1 MAIVLTGDE
10 FVVLD
15 ESQGLQNTGV
25 SSTNEDN
32 DDNDIVY
39 TDLPAAF
46 ATRLFD
52 AGQLNLSSAF
62 AQANGAA
69 QNDFISLTDGS
80 TLTGFVKSDGSALL
94 AYDAGTTVP
103 TTGVLAGFTTVD
115 GEAIYLFAD
124 EATGLGSSM
133 FLGVDVNGDI
143 VLAGY
148 LEADGTISTVQFEA
162 ITNPDSGNHDDPVD
176 LSGLLDVGASG
187 TIDFDFDDL
196 PSSNNLFATL
206 GASPDGPAIV
216 IFGADIHLQADGT
229 PTNTSDMMFMSQAG
243 PNATIGMN
251 NQMFNPGDAAFF
263 AYVNDV
269 NADFLSG
276 WEPNGLTGTEADDAD
291 NALYTGGT
299 LDVTAAQFTIAQI
312 QGNGTGSMK
321 LTTYLGA
328 ADTARD
334 LLTGPTDGATSP
346 NIIAVNVTI
355 GGVTTTF
362 DNDADPAVSGFD
374 VSGLGTTTVTLTG
387 VDDGYLI
394 EFVTDSEHN
403 RVKIEGTAGKFDI
416 GGFTITE
423 GTFVHEPVG
432 DRIVFEDDGPSV
444 GDGEGTPALTVDDSD
459 FTTNDSASYAN
470 LFDVDFGTD
479 GGKDSDNDGT
489 VDVDAV
495 TYSLSIGVGA
505 SGLTDTLTGD
515 AVVLSMDGAAV
526 VGKAGAAG
534 PEVFRITV
542 DVNTGEVTLDQSRA
556 VVHDDPDDD
565 EESGSPAQLAS
576 ADLIAL
582 TATATDDDGDTD
594 DHTVGIG
601 DTFNFEDDGPSI
613 DRNLVEVPALTV
625 DDSDFATNDSADFS
639 VLFTTAFGNDG
650 PKDTDDNDIADADA
664 ITYELGINAGAS
676 GLTDTLTGDAVVLS
690 MDGAVVVGM
699 VGTEEVF
706 RITVDADTGEVTL
719 DQSRAVVHD
728 DPDDDEESGSPA
740 QLAAANLVTLTAT
753 AYDGD
758 GDHDDAI
765 ADIGLAFNFEDDGPS
780 IDRNQVEV
788 PALTVDDSDFATN
801 DSADFSVVFTT
812 AFGNDGPLDADDD
825 DVADADAIT
834 YELGINAGAS
844 GLTDTLTGD
853 AVVLSM
859 DGAAVV
865 GMVGAE
871 EVFRITVDADT
882 GEVTLDQSRAVVHD
896 DPDDDEESSSP
907 AQLAA
912 ANLVTLTAVAVDGDG
927 DHDDAVADI
936 GLAFNFEDDGPSIDR
951 NQVEVPALTVDD
963 SDFTTNDSADFSVVF
978 TTAFGNDG
986 PLDADD
992 DDVADADAIT
1002 YELGINAGASGLTD
1016 TLTGDPVVLSMDG
1029 AAVVGMVGTEEVFR
1043 ITVDADTGEV
1053 TLDQSRAVVHD
1064 DPDDDEESG
1073 SPAQLAAANL
1083 VTLTA
1088 VAVDGDGDHDD
1099 AVADIGLAF
1108 NFEDD
1113 GPSID
1118 RNLVEVPALTVDD
1131 SDFATN
1137 DSADFSGLFT
1147 TAFGN
1152 DGPKDTDDND
1162 IADEDAITYE
1172 LGINAG
1178 ASGLTDTLT
1187 GDAVVLSMDGAAV
1200 VGMVGAEEVFRI
1212 TVDANSGEVTLDQS
1226 RAVVHDDPDDDE
1238 ESGSPAQLAAANLVT
1253 LTATAYDGD
1262 GDHDDAIA
1270 DIGLAFNFEDDGPSI
1285 DRNQVEVPAL
1295 TVDDSDFTTNDSAD
1309 FSVVFTT
1316 ALGNDGP
1323 LDADDDDVADAD
1335 AITYELG
1342 INAGASGL
1350 TDTLTGDPVVLSMDG
1365 AAVVGMVGTEE
1376 VFRITVDADTGEVT
1390 LDQSRAV
1397 VHDDPDDDEE
1407 SSSPAQLAAANLVTL
1422 TAVAVD
1428 GDLDHDDAV
1437 ADIGLAFNFE
1447 DDGPSID
1454 RNLVEVPDLVVDE
1467 SAFGSVFADFSSLF
1481 DTVFGNDGPKDT
1493 DDNDTPDD
1501 DAITYAVT
1509 ISNAGD
1515 DTGLIDS
1522 LTGEAVVLD
1531 VEGLDV
1537 IGVTEIGGLEVFR
1550 VSADGETGV
1559 VTLTQSRAVKHD
1571 DPDDPDESSSPA
1583 TFTSA
1588 NLVSLVATAYDGDGD
1603 HDSATLDISAT
1614 FKFEDDGPA
1623 IGPIAG
1629 GMVDFANGDTVSNL
1643 LGALPGADG
1652 ADAKITD
1659 FTESF
1664 DFGFAT
1670 VVGVQEGDQ
1679 TVTYYEDEN
1688 GNGSIDPGED
1698 TAFFRL
1704 SLDTTGDDPAAWSYL
1719 FETLKDP
1726 EPASIEFNFDEL
1738 PSGANLF
1745 GVVGESSSD
1754 PAILVF
1760 GKKAIVNAAGNYT
1773 NKSDVIHTSQG
1784 GTGATIGVNNQ
1795 MFDPGEGAY
1804 FVYIDDP
1811 VANFLSGVPGGLSPT
1826 EADDADNVQYTGG
1839 TVDVT
1844 TASIT
1849 ISQMQGNKGASMK
1862 LTTFLGTA
1870 EQGRDMVLT
1879 PNGTSPNIIEV
1890 RVIKPDGTIY
1900 EFDSDSDPAIGF
1912 IDVTGLGG
1920 TSVVVTGLDKGYTV
1934 EWDTDT
1940 LHNRVLVEGVAGK
1953 FDVGKFSIGETGTT
1967 PDGQLDF
1974 EVTIEDFDTAGDTAV
1989 ADFTIGIDGDL
2000 DGVITI

>member
-10 FVVLD
+10 FVALD

-25 SSTNEDN
+25 PSANEDN
-32 DDNDIVY
+32 NDNDIVY

-52 AGQLNLSSAF
+52 AGQLSLSNAF

-69 QNDFISLTDGS
+69 QNDFISLTEGS
-80 TLTGFVKSDGSALL
+80 TLTGFVKSNGDPLL
-94 AYDAGTTVP
+94 AYDAGTTDP

-133 FLGVDVNGDI
+133 FLGVDANGDI

-148 LEADGTISTVQFEA
+148 LQADGTISTVQFEA
-162 ITNPDSGNHDDPVD
+162 ITNPDSGDHDDPVD
-176 LSGLLDVGASG
+176 LSGLLDVEATGS
-187 TIDFDFDDL
+187 IDFDFDDL

-216 IFGADIHLQADGT
+216 IFGADIDLETDGT
-229 PTNTSDMMFMSQAG
+229 PSNTSDRMFFSQAG

-269 NADFLSG
+269 NAEYLSG
-276 WEPNGLTGTEADDAD
+276 WLPNGLTSTEADDAD

-299 LDVTAAQFTIAQI
+299 LDVTAAKFTIAQI

-346 NIIAVNVTI
+346 NIIMVKVTI
-355 GGVTTTF
+355 GAVTTTF
-362 DNDADPAVSGFD
+362 DSDADPAVSGFD
-374 VSGLGTTTVTLTG
+374 VSGLGTATVTLTG
-387 VDDGYLI
+387 VDDAYAI
-394 EFVTDSEHN
+394 EFITDGDHN

-416 GGFTITE
+416 GGFVITQGITIHT
-423 GTFVHEPVG
+423 PVG

-459 FTTNDSASYAN
+459 FLTDDSGTYAN

-479 GGKDSDNDGT
+479 GGKDSDNNGA
-489 VDVDAV
+489 VDDDAV
-495 TYSLSIGVGA
+495 AYTLGIGDGD
-505 SGLTDTLTGD
+505 SGLFDTLTGEE
-515 AVVLSMDGAAV
+515 VVLSIDGLDV
-526 VGKAGAAG
+526 VGTVSGG
-534 PEVFRITV
+534 TLEVFRISV

-556 VVHDDPDDD
+556 VVHDDPEDHEEDGAD
-565 EESGSPAQLAS
+565 EPSTLAS
-576 ADLIAL
+576 ADLITL
-582 TATATDDDGDTD
+582 TAAATDDDGDTA
-594 DHTVGIG
+594 DHTVDIG
-601 DTFNFEDDGPSI
+601 DTFNFEDDGPSMDPSGVAPPDLI
-613 DRNLVEVPALTV
+613 T
-625 DDSDFATNDSADFS
+625 DDSDIEDSDSADFS
-639 VLFTTAFGNDG
+639 GLFTPTFGNDEGGDATTYALGVTGG
-650 PKDTDDNDIADADA
+650 PDAD
-664 ITYELGINAGAS
+664 S
-676 GLTDTLTGDAVVLS
+676 GLVDVVTGEAVVLNLVS
-690 MDGAVVVGM
+690 GEVVGTSAT
-699 VGTEEVF
+699 GGEVL
-706 RITVDADTGEVTL
+706 RISVDADGNVTL
-719 DQSRAVVHD
+719 VQKRAVEHD
-728 DPDDDEESGSPA
+728 DPADHDESSSPA
-740 QLAAANLVTLTAT
+740 KMVGADLVTLTAT

-758 GDHDDAI
+758 GDHDDATV
-765 ADIGLAFNFEDDGPS
+765 DITSAFNFEDDGPS
-780 IDRNQVEV
+780 MDPSGVAPPDLI
-788 PALTVDDSDFATN
+788 TDDSDIE
-801 DSADFSVVFTT
+801 DS
-812 AFGNDGPLDADDD
+812 
-825 DVADADAIT
+825 
-834 YELGINAGAS
+834 
-844 GLTDTLTGD
+844 
-853 AVVLSM
+853 
-859 DGAAVV
+859 
-865 GMVGAE
+865 
-871 EVFRITVDADT
+871 
-882 GEVTLDQSRAVVHD
+882 
-896 DPDDDEESSSP
+896 
-907 AQLAA
+907 
-912 ANLVTLTAVAVDGDG
+912 
-927 DHDDAVADI
+927 
-936 GLAFNFEDDGPSIDR
+936 
-951 NQVEVPALTVDD
+951 
-963 SDFTTNDSADFSVVF
+963 
-978 TTAFGNDG
+978 
-986 PLDADD
+986 
-992 DDVADADAIT
+992 
-1002 YELGINAGASGLTD
+1002 
-1016 TLTGDPVVLSMDG
+1016 
-1029 AAVVGMVGTEEVFR
+1029 
-1043 ITVDADTGEV
+1043 
-1053 TLDQSRAVVHD
+1053 
-1064 DPDDDEESG
+1064 
-1073 SPAQLAAANL
+1073 
-1083 VTLTA
+1083 
-1088 VAVDGDGDHDD
+1088 
-1099 AVADIGLAF
+1099 
-1108 NFEDD
+1108 
-1113 GPSID
+1113 
-1118 RNLVEVPALTVDD
+1118 
-1131 SDFATN
+1131 

-1147 TAFGN
+1147 PTFGN
-1152 DGPKDTDDND
+1152 DEGGDATTYALGVTGGPD
-1162 IADEDAITYE
+1162 AD
-1172 LGINAG
+1172 
-1178 ASGLTDTLT
+1178 SGLVDVVT
-1187 GDAVVLSMDGAAV
+1187 GEAVVLNLVSGEV
-1200 VGMVGAEEVFRI
+1200 VGTSATGGEVLRISVDADGNVTLVQKRAVEHDDPADHDESSSPAKMVGA
-1212 TVDANSGEVTLDQS
+1212 D
-1226 RAVVHDDPDDDE
+1226 
-1238 ESGSPAQLAAANLVT
+1238 LVT

-1262 GDHDDAIA
+1262 GDHDDATV
-1270 DIGLAFNFEDDGPSI
+1270 DITSAFNFEDDGPSMGLS
-1285 DRNQVEVPAL
+1285 DAPPPVLV
-1295 TVDDSDFTTNDSAD
+1295 TDDTDIEDTDTAD
-1309 FSVVFTT
+1309 FSGVFDPSFGNDEEGDPTT
-1316 ALGNDGP
+1316 YALGVSGP
-1323 LDADDDDVADAD
+1323 DAD
-1335 AITYELG
+1335 
-1342 INAGASGL
+1342 SGL
-1350 TDTLTGDPVVLSMDG
+1350 TDTLTNEAVVLNLDDITG
-1365 AAVVGMVGTEE
+1365 EVIGT
-1376 VFRITVDADTGEVT
+1376 TADTGEVVLRISVDADGNVT
-1390 LDQSRAV
+1390 QTQLRSV
-1397 VHDDPDDDEE
+1397 VHNDPDDPEE
-1407 SSSPAQLAAANLVTL
+1407 SIGPAMFSAAGLVTL
-1422 TAVAVD
+1422 TATAYD
-1428 GDLDHDDAV
+1428 GDGDHDDAT
-1437 ADIGLAFNFE
+1437 ANIGLSFTFE

-1760 GKKAIVNAAGNYT
+1760 GKKTVVNAAGNYT

>member
-650 PKDTDDNDIADADA
+650 PKDTDDNDIPDADA

-676 GLTDTLTGDAVVLS
+676 GLTDTLTGDPVVLS

-753 AYDGD
+753 AHDGD
-758 GDHDDAI
+758 GDHDDAV

-788 PALTVDDSDFATN
+788 PALTVDDSDFATNDSADFSVVFTTAFGNDGPLDADDDDVADADAITYELGINAGASGLTDTLTGDAVVLSMDGAAVVGMVGTEEVFRITVDADTGEVTLDQSRAVVHDDPDDDEESGSPAQLAAANLVTLTAVAVDGDLDHDDAVADIGLAFNFEDDGPSIDRNQVEVPALTVDDSDFTTN

-896 DPDDDEESSSP
+896 DPDDDEES
-907 AQLAA
+907 
-912 ANLVTLTAVAVDGDG
+912 G
-927 DHDDAVADI
+927 
-936 GLAFNFEDDGPSIDR
+936 
-951 NQVEVPALTVDD
+951 
-963 SDFTTNDSADFSVVF
+963 
-978 TTAFGNDG
+978 
-986 PLDADD
+986 
-992 DDVADADAIT
+992 
-1002 YELGINAGASGLTD
+1002 
-1016 TLTGDPVVLSMDG
+1016 
-1029 AAVVGMVGTEEVFR
+1029 
-1043 ITVDADTGEV
+1043 
-1053 TLDQSRAVVHD
+1053 
-1064 DPDDDEESG
+1064 
-1073 SPAQLAAANL
+1073 
-1083 VTLTA
+1083 
-1088 VAVDGDGDHDD
+1088 
-1099 AVADIGLAF
+1099 
-1108 NFEDD
+1108 
-1113 GPSID
+1113 
-1118 RNLVEVPALTVDD
+1118 
-1131 SDFATN
+1131 
-1137 DSADFSGLFT
+1137 
-1147 TAFGN
+1147 
-1152 DGPKDTDDND
+1152 
-1162 IADEDAITYE
+1162 
-1172 LGINAG
+1172 
-1178 ASGLTDTLT
+1178 
-1187 GDAVVLSMDGAAV
+1187 
-1200 VGMVGAEEVFRI
+1200 
-1212 TVDANSGEVTLDQS
+1212 
-1226 RAVVHDDPDDDE
+1226 
-1238 ESGSPAQLAAANLVT
+1238 
-1253 LTATAYDGD
+1253 
-1262 GDHDDAIA
+1262 
-1270 DIGLAFNFEDDGPSI
+1270 
-1285 DRNQVEVPAL
+1285 
-1295 TVDDSDFTTNDSAD
+1295 
-1309 FSVVFTT
+1309 
-1316 ALGNDGP
+1316 
-1323 LDADDDDVADAD
+1323 
-1335 AITYELG
+1335 
-1342 INAGASGL
+1342 
-1350 TDTLTGDPVVLSMDG
+1350 
-1365 AAVVGMVGTEE
+1365 
-1376 VFRITVDADTGEVT
+1376 
-1390 LDQSRAV
+1390 
-1397 VHDDPDDDEE
+1397 
-1407 SSSPAQLAAANLVTL
+1407 SPAQLAAANLVTL

-1481 DTVFGNDGPKDT
+1481 TTAFGNDGPKDT
-1493 DDNDTPDD
+1493 DDNDIADD

-1515 DTGLIDS
+1515 DTGLVDS
-1522 LTGEAVVLD
+1522 LTGEAVVLG
-1531 VEGLDV
+1531 VSGLDV

-1583 TFTSA
+1583 TFTST

-1614 FKFEDDGPA
+1614 FLFEDDGPA
-1623 IGPIAG
+1623 IGPISG
-1629 GMVDFANGDTVSNL
+1629 GMVDFVSGDTVSHL
-1643 LGALPGADG
+1643 LGAVPGADG
-1652 ADAKITD
+1652 ANAKITD

-1664 DFGFAT
+1664 DFGFGE
-1670 VVGVQEGDQ
+1670 VIGVQEGDQ
-1679 TVTYYEDEN
+1679 TVTYYLDEN
-1688 GNGSIDPGED
+1688 GDGSIGADED

-1704 SLDTTGDDPAAWSYL
+1704 SLDTTATNPANWSYL
-1719 FETLKDP
+1719 FETLEDP

-1760 GKKAIVNAAGNYT
+1760 GKKTVVNAAGNYT

-1811 VANFLSGVPGGLSPT
+1811 VANYLSGVPGGLSPT

-1890 RVIKPDGTIY
+1890 RIIKPDGTVY

>member
-1 MAIVLTGDE
+1 MAIVLTDDA

-15 ESQGLQNTGV
+15 ESQGLQNTGI

-32 DDNDIVY
+32 DDSDIVY

-69 QNDFISLTDGS
+69 QNDFISLTEGS
-80 TLTGFVKSDGSALL
+80 TLTGFVMSNGDPLL
-94 AYDAGTTVP
+94 AYDAGTTDP

-216 IFGADIHLQADGT
+216 IFGADIQLQADGT

-312 QGNGTGSMK
+312 QGNGTGSMT

-362 DNDADPAVSGFD
+362 DSDADPAVSGFD

-459 FTTNDSASYAN
+459 FVTDDSASYAN

-625 DDSDFATNDSADFS
+625 DDSDFTTNDSADFS
-639 VLFTTAFGNDG
+639 VLFD
-650 PKDTDDNDIADADA
+650 
-664 ITYELGINAGAS
+664 
-676 GLTDTLTGDAVVLS
+676 
-690 MDGAVVVGM
+690 
-699 VGTEEVF
+699 
-706 RITVDADTGEVTL
+706 
-719 DQSRAVVHD
+719 
-728 DPDDDEESGSPA
+728 
-740 QLAAANLVTLTAT
+740 
-753 AYDGD
+753 
-758 GDHDDAI
+758 
-765 ADIGLAFNFEDDGPS
+765 
-780 IDRNQVEV
+780 
-788 PALTVDDSDFATN
+788 
-801 DSADFSVVFTT
+801 T

-825 DVADADAIT
+825 DVADPGAIT

-871 EVFRITVDADT
+871 EVFRITVDA
-882 GEVTLDQSRAVVHD
+882 E
-896 DPDDDEESSSP
+896 
-907 AQLAA
+907 
-912 ANLVTLTAVAVDGDG
+912 
-927 DHDDAVADI
+927 
-936 GLAFNFEDDGPSIDR
+936 
-951 NQVEVPALTVDD
+951 
-963 SDFTTNDSADFSVVF
+963 
-978 TTAFGNDG
+978 
-986 PLDADD
+986 
-992 DDVADADAIT
+992 
-1002 YELGINAGASGLTD
+1002 
-1016 TLTGDPVVLSMDG
+1016 
-1029 AAVVGMVGTEEVFR
+1029 
-1043 ITVDADTGEV
+1043 
-1053 TLDQSRAVVHD
+1053 
-1064 DPDDDEESG
+1064 
-1073 SPAQLAAANL
+1073 
-1083 VTLTA
+1083 
-1088 VAVDGDGDHDD
+1088 
-1099 AVADIGLAF
+1099 
-1108 NFEDD
+1108 
-1113 GPSID
+1113 
-1118 RNLVEVPALTVDD
+1118 
-1131 SDFATN
+1131 
-1137 DSADFSGLFT
+1137 
-1147 TAFGN
+1147 
-1152 DGPKDTDDND
+1152 
-1162 IADEDAITYE
+1162 
-1172 LGINAG
+1172 
-1178 ASGLTDTLT
+1178 
-1187 GDAVVLSMDGAAV
+1187 
-1200 VGMVGAEEVFRI
+1200 
-1212 TVDANSGEVTLDQS
+1212 
-1226 RAVVHDDPDDDE
+1226 
-1238 ESGSPAQLAAANLVT
+1238 
-1253 LTATAYDGD
+1253 
-1262 GDHDDAIA
+1262 
-1270 DIGLAFNFEDDGPSI
+1270 
-1285 DRNQVEVPAL
+1285 
-1295 TVDDSDFTTNDSAD
+1295 
-1309 FSVVFTT
+1309 
-1316 ALGNDGP
+1316 
-1323 LDADDDDVADAD
+1323 
-1335 AITYELG
+1335 
-1342 INAGASGL
+1342 
-1350 TDTLTGDPVVLSMDG
+1350 
-1365 AAVVGMVGTEE
+1365 
-1376 VFRITVDADTGEVT
+1376 TGEVT

-1454 RNLVEVPDLVVDE
+1454 RNLVEVPALTVDD
-1467 SAFGSVFADFSSLF
+1467 SDFTTNDSADFSVLF
-1481 DTVFGNDGPKDT
+1481 DTAFGNDGPLDADDDDVADPGAITYELGINAGASGLTDTLTGDAVVLSMDGAAVVGMVGAEEVFRITVDAETGEVTLDQSRAVVHDDPDDDEESSSPAQLAAANLVTLTAVAVDGDLDHDDAVADIGLAFNFEDDGPSIERNADPAPDLIVDETLFGSDAADFSGLFTTLFGNDGPKDA
-1493 DDNDTPDD
+1493 DDDDVPDA
-1501 DAITYAVT
+1501 DAITYALS
-1509 ISNAGD
+1509 ISGQGD

-1522 LTGEAVVLD
+1522 LTGDAVVLD
-1531 VEGLDV
+1531 TDGLDI
-1537 IGVTEIGGLEVFR
+1537 IGTVGLGGPEVFR
-1550 VSADGETGV
+1550 VSADPDTGE
-1559 VTLTQSRAVKHD
+1559 VTLTLSRAVKHD
-1571 DPDDPDESSSPA
+1571 DPLDPDEETSPA
-1583 TFTSA
+1583 IFTAS
-1588 NLVSLVATAYDGDGD
+1588 NLVHLTATAYDGDGD
-1603 HDSATLDISAT
+1603 HDSATIDIGGSL
-1614 FKFEDDGPA
+1614 KFEDDGPA
-1623 IGPIAG
+1623 IGPISG
-1629 GMVDFANGDTVSNL
+1629 GMVDFVNGDTVSNL
-1643 LGALPGADG
+1643 LGAVPGADG
-1652 ADAKITD
+1652 ANAKITD

-1670 VVGVQEGDQ
+1670 VVGVQEDDQ

-1698 TAFFRL
+1698 NAYFRL
-1704 SLDTTGDDPAAWSYL
+1704 SLDTDDTDPANWSYL
-1719 FETLKDP
+1719 FETLQDP
-1726 EPASIEFNFDEL
+1726 SPVSIDFDFDEL
-1738 PSGANLF
+1738 PSGSNLF
-1745 GVVGESSSD
+1745 GVVGESDTD

-1760 GKKAIVNAAGNYT
+1760 GKKVVINAAGNYT

-1811 VANFLSGVPGGLSPT
+1811 VANYLSGVPGGLSPT

-1849 ISQMQGNKGASMK
+1849 ISQMQGNKGATMK

-1879 PNGTSPNIIEV
+1879 PDGTSPNIVTV
-1890 RVIKPDGTIY
+1890 RVIKPDGTVY
-1900 EFDSDSDPAIGF
+1900 EFDADSDPAIGF
-1912 IDVTGLGG
+1912 IDVTGLGT
-1920 TSVVVTGLDKGYTV
+1920 TSVVVSGLDKGYTV

-1953 FDVGKFSIGETGTT
+1953 FDVGKFSIGEAGVT
-1967 PDGQLDF
+1967 PDAELDF
-1974 EVTIEDFDTAGDTAV
+1974 QVTIEDFDTFGDTAV

-2000 DGVITI
+2000 DGVITV